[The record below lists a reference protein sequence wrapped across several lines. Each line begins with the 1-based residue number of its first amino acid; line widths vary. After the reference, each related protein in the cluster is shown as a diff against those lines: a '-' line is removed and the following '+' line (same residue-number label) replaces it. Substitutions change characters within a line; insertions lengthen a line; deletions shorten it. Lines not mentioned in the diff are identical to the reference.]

1 MRSGVHVTKVIAASV
16 PMHYN
21 RLLPFWQGL
30 TRSFRGIHCKLKLGP
45 SQPLCFGKHGCQGFL
60 LPRFKPFIK
69 VLLPFVKTSVLLSRF
84 FFLLSRCSCLLSR
97 LLSFCQG
104 FFPFVKVLL
113 PFVKAAVLL
122 SRFFY
127 LLSRLYTSSFLF
139 DKGSFVLSQT
149 QQYNK
154 YFVNL

>member
-1 MRSGVHVTKVIAASV
+1 MSAQKVAITSLWALPASSPQLPHPAMRCHVTKVIAASV

-69 VLLPFVKTSVLLSRF
+69 VLLPFVKTAVLLSRF

-104 FFPFVKVLL
+104 FFTFCQGFTQVV
-113 PFVKAAVLL
+113 
-122 SRFFY
+122 
-127 LLSRLYTSSFLF
+127 SFLT
-139 DKGSFVLSQT
+139 KVAQT